1 MKKHRL
7 LSLVFCAAL
16 LLSAA
21 ALGAAE
27 VTRIGG
33 RWNFNGTG
41 SINGISVTDTGIVEI
56 TTYVRP
62 DNLEVATSF
71 YVQGVLRTESGAEES
86 YSYRYGDPNGS
97 DGLLVNPEIGGGTH
111 TYDGVTLTLTI
122 VNEDKIRFSQVGRQ
136 SSTGYRYDMIYE
148 ATRDSGGSDSG
159 GGGCSVGFAPSLLLL
174 ALPLLYPDPR

>member
-21 ALGAAE
+21 VLGAAE
-27 VTRIGG
+27 ITRIGG

-136 SSTGYRYDMIYE
+136 SSTGHRYDMIYE
-148 ATRDSGGSDSG
+148 ATRDTGDDGS
-159 GGGCSVGFAPSLLLL
+159 GGCSVGFAPSMLLL
-174 ALPLLYPDPR
+174 ALPLLYLVHR

>member
-7 LSLVFCAAL
+7 LFLAFCAAL

-33 RWNFNGTG
+33 HWNFNGTG
-41 SINGISVTDTGIVEI
+41 SINGISVTDSGMAEI

-71 YVQGVLRTESGAEES
+71 YVQGVLRTEYGAEES
-86 YSYRYGDPNGS
+86 YSHRYGDPNSG
-97 DGLLVNPEIGGGTH
+97 DGLLVNPEIGGGTR
-111 TYDGVTLTLTI
+111 TYDGITLTLTI

-136 SSTGYRYDMIYE
+136 YSTGYRYDMIYE
-148 ATRDSGGSDSG
+148 ATRDSGDGG
-159 GGGCSVGFAPSLLLL
+159 GGGCSVGFAPSMLLLT
-174 ALPLLYPDPR
+174 LPLIYLARR